1 MLHKQ
6 EVSKVRNISGV
17 SIFSIPEDKDMKDKP
32 VSLNPIV
39 DTDTSNQNIVNNS
52 TLTKQKKVHP
62 EVRRI

>member
-1 MLHKQ
+1 
-6 EVSKVRNISGV
+6 
-17 SIFSIPEDKDMKDKP
+17 MKDKP